1 MRLEGWGCHFPL
13 GMAPSPACTRGVR
26 SSVCSWAGVDMYS
39 RDPIADGW
47 SHDFRWAACLG
58 LASRFLSSIGKSGKS
73 PAGDFYLLIS
83 KTQSLTVKTLARPRG
98 VPAATPRAHAER
110 ARHAETGPRQVEVLE
125 YRNSTPRLLWTRRE
139 SSATYTGA
147 VGQGA
152 KLRKRSLQCHTT
164 HRGIECWV
172 PLSVV
177 PVLAVLRLAMYLP
190 CAKPR

>member
-83 KTQSLTVKTLARPRG
+83 KTQSLTV
-98 VPAATPRAHAER
+98 
-110 ARHAETGPRQVEVLE
+110 
-125 YRNSTPRLLWTRRE
+125 
-139 SSATYTGA
+139 
-147 VGQGA
+147 
-152 KLRKRSLQCHTT
+152 
-164 HRGIECWV
+164 
-172 PLSVV
+172 
-177 PVLAVLRLAMYLP
+177 
-190 CAKPR
+190 

>member
-83 KTQSLTVKTLARPRG
+83 KTQSLTVKPYG
-98 VPAATPRAHAER
+98 VPRKAYVSRGSEAAVCRVPCARTPSAGVRRA
-110 ARHAETGPRQVEVLE
+110 
-125 YRNSTPRLLWTRRE
+125 S
-139 SSATYTGA
+139 
-147 VGQGA
+147 
-152 KLRKRSLQCHTT
+152 RKRAIPVTT
-164 HRGIECWV
+164 QNLGPSFTAV
-172 PLSVV
+172 S
-177 PVLAVLRLAMYLP
+177 PVGPACLV
-190 CAKPR
+190 